1 MLLYNLKSKGN
12 KVVNMENER
21 ALLKELSFNV
31 NLVLDEKSLKKVK
44 KFNQKLCEKIDSEI
58 DFEEGCVPHITILI
72 FKVKAEDAEKVCGIV
87 WDFTSKINFE
97 NLKLKLKK
105 IRVQNNYI
113 MLDVENCGELIKI
126 SAALENL
133 ISPYIIRFS
142 HWPIRKDNRPHIT
155 LGYCRDVE
163 NATKLFHGKRLSLV
177 VKPIALRLS
186 DKYVHGT
193 VHGGFRIKL
202 FKKK

>member
-1 MLLYNLKSKGN
+1 
-12 KVVNMENER
+12 MEDAR
-21 ALLKELSFNV
+21 DLLKELSFNI

-44 KFNQKLCEKIDSEI
+44 RYNKNLCEKLDSEI

-72 FKVKAEDAEKVCGIV
+72 FKVKAEDAEKVCEIV

-113 MLDVENCGELIKI
+113 MLDVENCDELIKI
-126 SAALENL
+126 SGALENL

-142 HWPIRKDNRPHIT
+142 HWPIRKDNRAHIT
-155 LGYCRDVE
+155 LGYCRDIE
-163 NATKLFHGKRLSLV
+163 KATKLFDGKRLSLV
-177 VKPIALRLS
+177 VKPVALRLS